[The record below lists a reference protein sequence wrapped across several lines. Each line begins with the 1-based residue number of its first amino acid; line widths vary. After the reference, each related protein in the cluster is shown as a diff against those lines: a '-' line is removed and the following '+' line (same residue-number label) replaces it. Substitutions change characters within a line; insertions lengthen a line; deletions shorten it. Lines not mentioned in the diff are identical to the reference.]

1 MNNLE
6 QQESSWSGL
15 NKDDYNHTEPNDPYF
30 SPEQASK
37 RGPERH
43 PTGYNFLGPGTEFPA
58 RMLGSDFYKQ
68 MMISAGRKPVG
79 TEPYNIPI
87 NELDRCAYE
96 HDAVFS
102 RNNNTEKNIRD
113 ADVKFREC
121 ASKIKDANLLY
132 YIQIQLAKNAIG
144 LKEFAEDTGIISPG
158 LFAYIN
164 KSINDLNQTLA
175 KNHTIPSTKEEQQE
189 EDRKFYIVTLM
200 GFFRI
205 GLDFI
210 IPILTRVG
218 TEKLIKRL
226 KDINIEDLMT
236 RIHPSIRPMI
246 EFVVN
251 RLIGRRDVS
260 QIIKELAN
268 LGTSQI
274 VTFLKGLIT
283 DSDFFG
289 TGITGL
295 LVKYGYT
302 TIVQVIFDNYL
313 TRLSTQW
320 GSNSWRERNIITS
333 EELEKIIEGEDPEI
347 FRAMVQRNRDM
358 SKIIGF
364 GLQNSRIIEITNLF
378 RNIENLTNREKLSRF
393 GNFYR
398 AIIKI
403 RGQKPGKILSAI
415 YVLLNNSLRN
425 QFVGDITLE
434 KLREILNQKISNS
447 DVDAL
452 FDSNFINMLIDLLR
466 PITPMTKLSVRQ
478 YTYIE
483 FIDMILNRLTIT
495 LTENAL
501 RDLLS

>member
-1 MNNLE
+1 
-6 QQESSWSGL
+6 
-15 NKDDYNHTEPNDPYF
+15 
-30 SPEQASK
+30 
-37 RGPERH
+37 
-43 PTGYNFLGPGTEFPA
+43 
-58 RMLGSDFYKQ
+58 MLGSDFYKN

-102 RNNNTEKNIRD
+102 KNNNTEKSIRD
-113 ADVKFREC
+113 ADIKFREC
-121 ASKIKDANLLY
+121 ASKIKDANLKY
-132 YIQIQLAKNAIG
+132 YIQIQLAKTAIG
-144 LKEFAEDTGIISPG
+144 LKEFGEDIGIIKPE

-164 KSINDLNQTLA
+164 KSVKDLNQTLA

-189 EDRKFYIVTLM
+189 EDRKFYIVALM

-210 IPILTRVG
+210 IPILTRIG

-251 RLIGRRDVS
+251 LLIGRRDVRK
-260 QIIKELAN
+260 ITKELAN
-268 LGTSQI
+268 LGSSQI

-302 TIVQVIFDNYL
+302 TIVQVIFDNFL
-313 TRLSTQW
+313 TKLSTQF
-320 GSNSWRERNIITS
+320 GSNSWRERNIMTAD
-333 EELEKIIEGEDPEI
+333 ELKKIIEGEDPET
-347 FRAMVQRNRDM
+347 FRAEIQRDRD
-358 SKIIGF
+358 ITRLL
-364 GLQNSRIIEITNLF
+364 GLSVRNPRIIELTNLF
-378 RNIENLTNREKLSRF
+378 KNIENLSNREKISRF

-398 AIIKI
+398 AIIYI
-403 RGQKPGKILSAI
+403 RNREPNSLLTTVWI
-415 YVLLNNSLRN
+415 LLNGSYRN

-434 KLREILNQKISNS
+434 KLREILNQKISN
-447 DVDAL
+447 DDIRTL
-452 FDSNFINMLIDLLR
+452 
-466 PITPMTKLSVRQ
+466 
-478 YTYIE
+478 
-483 FIDMILNRLTIT
+483 LNRQ
-495 LTENAL
+495 
-501 RDLLS
+501 DLINELDDILY

>member
-1 MNNLE
+1 MNNSE

-15 NKDDYNHTEPNDPYF
+15 NKNNYNHTEPNDPYF

-58 RMLGSDFYKQ
+58 RMIGSDFYKN

-87 NELDRCAYE
+87 NELDRCAYN
-96 HDAVFS
+96 HDAIFS

-113 ADVKFREC
+113 ADIKFREC

-164 KSINDLNQTLA
+164 KSVNDLNLTLA

-210 IPILTRVG
+210 TPILTRIG
-218 TEKLIKRL
+218 TEKLIKKL
-226 KDINIEDLMT
+226 KEYNIEDILA
-236 RIHPSIRPMI
+236 RIPGWARPTI
-246 EFVVN
+246 KFIVN
-251 RLIGRRDVS
+251 LLIGNRDVR
-260 QIIKELAN
+260 QIAKQLIN
-268 LGTSQI
+268 LGASQLE
-274 VTFLKGLIT
+274 TFFKGLIT

-302 TIVQVIFDNYL
+302 YIVQVLFDNFL
-313 TRLSTQW
+313 TKLSTQF
-320 GSNSWRERNIITS
+320 GSNSWRERNVMTAD
-333 EELEKIIEGEDPEI
+333 ELQKIIEGKDPEI

-358 SKIIGF
+358 SNIIGY

-495 LTENAL
+495 LTENGL

>member
-1 MNNLE
+1 MNFSE

-144 LKEFAEDTGIISPG
+144 LKEFAEDIGVISPG

-164 KSINDLNQTLA
+164 KSVNDLNLTLA

-189 EDRKFYIVTLM
+189 EDSNFYIGYLM
-200 GFFRI
+200 LFFRLGANIILSGAQQLTTRQLIERTKNKNLINYIPNTLRPYLTNTAEFFMSREQARRISEVTI
-205 GLDFI
+205 GAGQTLINYLLDS
-210 IPILTRVG
+210 T
-218 TEKLIKRL
+218 
-226 KDINIEDLMT
+226 
-236 RIHPSIRPMI
+236 
-246 EFVVN
+246 
-251 RLIGRRDVS
+251 
-260 QIIKELAN
+260 
-268 LGTSQI
+268 
-274 VTFLKGLIT
+274 
-283 DSDFFG
+283 DFFG
-289 TGITGL
+289 LGVTGKLIQ
-295 LVKYGYT
+295 
-302 TIVQVIFDNYL
+302 TIVEKIGYDKFANYL
-313 TRLSTQW
+313 MDNSLLKIST
-320 GSNSWRERNIITS
+320 SFASDSWRERNIMTK

-358 SKIIGF
+358 SNIIGY

-378 RNIENLTNREKLSRF
+378 RNIENLTKREKLSRF

-447 DVDAL
+447 DIDAL
-452 FDSNFINMLIDLLR
+452 FDSNFTNMLIDFLR
-466 PITPMTKLSVRQ
+466 PITPMTKISVRQ